1 MLRCSKTDPPPQSF
15 PAIEATI
22 AVLFVS
28 LALTLTTF
36 QEPPLRG
43 IASRAARQDR
53 PADRFSLLVTL
64 GGGQA
69 GRNFTTVFT

>member
-1 MLRCSKTDPPPQSF
+1 MG
-15 PAIEATI
+15 ATI

-43 IASRAARQDR
+43 IASRAARARKLTD
-53 PADRFSLLVTL
+53 FLWW
-64 GGGQA
+64 
-69 GRNFTTVFT
+69 

>member
-1 MLRCSKTDPPPQSF
+1 M
-15 PAIEATI
+15 I

-43 IASRAARQDR
+43 IASRAARTER
-53 PADRFSLLVTL
+53 PADRFSLLATL

-69 GRNFTTVFT
+69 ARNFAMVFT